1 AFDHKTV
8 ERELAVETPVNVTG
22 DVLVPD
28 LRVRVVRGHD
38 AAQAQI
44 LDPNAHRADA
54 QAGAWPLA
62 LGQPVD
68 AADHDVRP
76 QATMVVT
83 EGSDGAV
90 GGHQQRQHV
99 EALNAVV
106 AHQLGARPDNVDNL
120 GSDLRTVPRPVVD
133 KRLTIPAQCTLMTQ
147 ETRMRARGDHLAP
160 GVLDVYDPVAFDAE
174 RPEVHPVQLL
184 TGPRL
189 DRVSPDFR
197 DLHRHLRCLWT
208 ARCLTAVASLEARR
222 PRADSVSARAR
233 SLRPSARAGPGAMM
247 PGKR

>member
-1 AFDHKTV
+1 LESRRGSRLRPWRRLLSVMVGLLGEDCGRCGLSAGTTTHQSHLIPHSEFAAFDHKTV

-83 EGSDGAV
+83 EGGDG
-90 GGHQQRQHV
+90 
-99 EALNAVV
+99 
-106 AHQLGARPDNVDNL
+106 GA
-120 GSDLRTVPRPVVD
+120 
-133 KRLTIPAQCTLMTQ
+133 
-147 ETRMRARGDHLAP
+147 
-160 GVLDVYDPVAFDAE
+160 
-174 RPEVHPVQLL
+174 
-184 TGPRL
+184 
-189 DRVSPDFR
+189 
-197 DLHRHLRCLWT
+197 
-208 ARCLTAVASLEARR
+208 
-222 PRADSVSARAR
+222 
-233 SLRPSARAGPGAMM
+233 
-247 PGKR
+247 